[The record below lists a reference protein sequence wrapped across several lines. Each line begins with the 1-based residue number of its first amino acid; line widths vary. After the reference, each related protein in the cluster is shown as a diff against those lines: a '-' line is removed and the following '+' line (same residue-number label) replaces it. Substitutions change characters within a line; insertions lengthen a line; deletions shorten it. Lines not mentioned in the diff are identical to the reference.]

1 MRYLSTKEIIK
12 INAKVILRYSPGEM
26 IGIKDANA
34 LDMAVKQPSQAV
46 FNQELYPE
54 VYEKAAI
61 LAINLAKKHPFH
73 NGNKHGNK
81 RTALVAML
89 LFLQLNNCS
98 VAFSRQ
104 EAVDFIIM
112 ITTSSLDFDS
122 LKSKITNYLRQTAIK

>member
-12 INAKVILRYSPGEM
+12 INAKVILRHSPGEM
-26 IGIKDANA
+26 IGVKDANA

-54 VYEKAAI
+54 IYEKAAI

-73 NGNKHGNK
+73 NGNK

-89 LFLQLNNCS
+89 LFLQWADFLYIL
-98 VAFSRQ
+98 VYIIYIIQSR
-104 EAVDFIIM
+104 F
-112 ITTSSLDFDS
+112 
-122 LKSKITNYLRQTAIK
+122 KK

>member
-12 INAKVILRYSPGEM
+12 INAKVILRHSPGEM
-26 IGIKDANA
+26 IGVKDANA

-54 VYEKAAI
+54 IYEKAAI
-61 LAINLAKKHPFH
+61 LAINLA
-73 NGNKHGNK
+73 N
-81 RTALVAML
+81 LVAML
-89 LFLQLNNCS
+89 LFLQLNNCP

-122 LKSKITNYLRQTAIK
+122 LKSKITSYLRQTAIK

>member
-26 IGIKDANA
+26 IGVKDANA

-61 LAINLAKKHPFH
+61 LAINLAKKHP
-73 NGNKHGNK
+73 NK

>member
-73 NGNKHGNK
+73 NGNK

-112 ITTSSLDFDS
+112 ITTSPLDFDS

>member
-12 INAKVILRYSPGEM
+12 INAKVILRHSPGEM
-26 IGIKDANA
+26 IGVKDANA

-54 VYEKAAI
+54 IYEKAAI

-73 NGNKHGNK
+73 NGNK

-89 LFLQLNNCS
+89 LFLQLNNCP

-104 EAVDFIIM
+104 EAFLWLIIQNSFFIKIWK
-112 ITTSSLDFDS
+112 IWINFEIID
-122 LKSKITNYLRQTAIK
+122 LKGIQKSE

>member
-26 IGIKDANA
+26 IGIK
-34 LDMAVKQPSQAV
+34 
-46 FNQELYPE
+46 
-54 VYEKAAI
+54 
-61 LAINLAKKHPFH
+61 KHPFH
-73 NGNKHGNK
+73 NGNK

>member
-12 INAKVILRYSPGEM
+12 INAKVILRHSPGEM
-26 IGIKDANA
+26 IGVKDANA

-61 LAINLAKKHPFH
+61 LA
-73 NGNKHGNK
+73 
-81 RTALVAML
+81 
-89 LFLQLNNCS
+89 
-98 VAFSRQ
+98 
-104 EAVDFIIM
+104 FIIM